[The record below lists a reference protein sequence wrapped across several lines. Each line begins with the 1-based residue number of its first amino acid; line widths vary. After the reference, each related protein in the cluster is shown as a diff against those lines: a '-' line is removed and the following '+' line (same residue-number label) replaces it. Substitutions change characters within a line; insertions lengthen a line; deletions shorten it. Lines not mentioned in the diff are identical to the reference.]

1 MLEAKAMLAL
11 VLQRFAFVV
20 APEYVYAPTDFLA
33 LQPLLGFPVV
43 LKLLDPARSPRSAL
57 ATPSPPCGEA
67 REPQMM
73 LMFCST
79 ECHLRLAQ

>member
-57 ATPSPPCGEA
+57 ATPRLPCGEA
-67 REPQMM
+67 RESSR
-73 LMFCST
+73 CRSDA
-79 ECHLRLAQ
+79 E